1 MNRYVKNIEYLS
13 RKAQTDLSSLAD
25 ELGIDFSDI
34 RRPSAESL
42 IKLSDH
48 FKVSVDVLLKADLAF
63 REDIRSKNI
72 KLLIMDVDGVLTDG
86 GLYYSENGDE
96 IKKFNSK
103 DGLAI
108 KALKEKGIM
117 TGIISNSHNTNII
130 SKRCKVLGI
139 DWFEVNYAPKLQTLQ
154 LKCKELNIKPE
165 QVVYIGDDLNDEPVL
180 RAVGVSACPADA
192 VERIKQCCKI
202 ILSRRGGDA
211 CVRELI
217 DEYLM

>member
-1 MNRYVKNIEYLS
+1 LIRYVKNIEFLS
-13 RKAQTDLSSLAD
+13 RQAQTDLSSLAD
-25 ELGIDFSDI
+25 QLDIDFSDI

-48 FKVSVDVLLKADLAF
+48 FKINVDALLKADLAF
-63 REDIRSKNI
+63 REDIKSKKI

-96 IKKFNSK
+96 MKKFNSK

-139 DWFEVNYAPKLQTLQ
+139 DFYEVNYAPKLQTLM
-154 LKCKELNIKPE
+154 LKCKELDINPN
-165 QVVYIGDDLNDEPVL
+165 QVVYIGDDLNDEAVL
-180 RAVGVSACPADA
+180 KAVGVSACPADA
-192 VERIKQCCKI
+192 VEQIKKSCRI
-202 ILSRRGGDA
+202 ILSKKGGEG

-217 DEYLM
+217 DDYLM